1 MAYHALDNRFR
12 AQHLAFVF
20 RKLNGINVEQL
31 RSFVSGV
38 RNLTCGRAGYA
49 LATVQLAQINQQ
61 VRVRI
66 WLCAYYLH

>member
-1 MAYHALDNRFR
+1 MAYHALDNRFH

-38 RNLTCGRAGYA
+38 RNLTYGHAGYA

-61 VRVRI
+61 VPVRI
-66 WLCAYYLH
+66 